1 LSSHIDP
8 LRYKISWVGSEHP
21 TPRSEIAA
29 AGSPSGIELSATSSK
44 LGTVYS
50 TILPKSLRF
59 ILRSFR
65 VSWIWSIRCLSLP
78 QANGPDSGQ
87 VLWECQCLK
96 IYDLNEISWNYNEGG
111 KEGESAHQTVL
122 NNSECS
128 K

>member
-50 TILPKSLRF
+50 TILPKSLIYIEVIQGFMDMEYSVLVPSSSKWSRLGPS
-59 ILRSFR
+59 IVRMS
-65 VSWIWSIRCLSLP
+65 VS
-78 QANGPDSGQ
+78 
-87 VLWECQCLK
+87 
-96 IYDLNEISWNYNEGG
+96 
-111 KEGESAHQTVL
+111 
-122 NNSECS
+122 
-128 K
+128 